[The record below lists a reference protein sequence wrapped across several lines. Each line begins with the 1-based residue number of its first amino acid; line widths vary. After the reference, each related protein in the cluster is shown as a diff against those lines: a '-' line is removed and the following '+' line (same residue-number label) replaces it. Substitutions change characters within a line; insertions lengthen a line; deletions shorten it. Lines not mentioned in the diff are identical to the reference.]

1 MAYAAFATTLSI
13 SGTGTASGNWNVAI
27 TNMALDPSSV
37 GATNKTAPVV
47 AGDSPFA
54 TFDANLAYP
63 GATAVYNVT
72 IKNGSNLDA
81 KLSTLSDLA
90 ALNATAPAYITYTLS
105 GVGVNDILA
114 ACATANA
121 KVTVTWAATDTHS
134 GTVFKS
140 SDCEL
145 WLCPNT

>member
-1 MAYAAFATTLSI
+1 MQT
-13 SGTGTASGNWNVAI
+13 
-27 TNMALDPSSV
+27 
-37 GATNKTAPVV
+37 
-47 AGDSPFA
+47 
-54 TFDANLAYP
+54 YP

-72 IKNGSNLDA
+72 IKNSSNLDA

-114 ACATANA
+114 AGTTANA

-134 GTVFKS
+134 GTVSKAATVNFGYVQ
-140 SDCEL
+140 
-145 WLCPNT
+145 NT